1 MTDTDSPGDSRE
13 DAREAALLGLLADL
27 KEGILVTL
35 KRDGRPQL
43 SNVWHVYDPA
53 DRTLRVSVTD
63 DRAKTRNLRRDPR
76 ASYHVTSADRWA
88 WTVAEGTAE
97 LTPVA
102 ADPHDATVERLITLY
117 RDRNG
122 EHPDW
127 DDFRAAMVR
136 DQRVLLTLHV
146 ERVYGQTPR

>member
-1 MTDTDSPGDSRE
+1 MTDPQAHDDVLLQL
-13 DAREAALLGLLADL
+13 AADI

-43 SNVWHVYDPA
+43 SNVWHVYDPDA
-53 DRTLRVSVTD
+53 RTIRVSVTE
-63 DRAKTRNLRRDPR
+63 DRAKTKNLRRDPR
-76 ASYHVTSADRWA
+76 ASYHITSQDRWA

-102 ADPHDATVERLITLY
+102 ADPHDATVEALIALY

-122 EHPDW
+122 EHDDW
-127 DDFRAAMVR
+127 DDFRQAMVR
-136 DQRVLLTLHV
+136 DQRVLVTLHIDH
-146 ERVYGQTPR
+146 VYGQPVR

>member
-1 MTDTDSPGDSRE
+1 MADS
-13 DAREAALLGLLADL
+13 EAHDDVLLQLAADI

-53 DRTLRVSVTD
+53 ARTIRVSVTE
-63 DRAKTRNLRRDPR
+63 DRAKTKNLRRDPR
-76 ASYHVTSADRWA
+76 AGYHVTSQDRWA
-88 WTVAEGTAE
+88 WTVVEGTAE

-102 ADPHDATVERLITLY
+102 TDPYDETVEALIALY

-122 EHPDW
+122 EHEDW
-127 DDFRAAMVR
+127 DDYRRAMVR
-136 DQRVLLTLHV
+136 DRRVLVTLHV
-146 ERVYGQTPR
+146 ERAYGQPAR

>member
-1 MTDTDSPGDSRE
+1 MTDSQAHDD
-13 DAREAALLGLLADL
+13 ALLQLAADT

-43 SNVWHVYDPA
+43 SNVWHVYAPA
-53 DRTLRVSVTD
+53 AKTIRVSMTD

-76 ASYHVTSADRWA
+76 ASYHVTNQDRSA

-102 ADPHDATVERLITLY
+102 TDPYDATVEGLISLY

-127 DDFRAAMVR
+127 DDFRSAMVR
-136 DQRVLLTLHV
+136 DKRVLLTLHV
-146 ERVYGQTPR
+146 ERAYGQPVG